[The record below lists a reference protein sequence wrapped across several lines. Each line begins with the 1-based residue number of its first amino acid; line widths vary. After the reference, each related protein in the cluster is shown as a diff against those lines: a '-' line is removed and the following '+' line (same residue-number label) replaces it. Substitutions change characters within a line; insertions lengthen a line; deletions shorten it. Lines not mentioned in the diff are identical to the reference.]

1 MKLDEILSAAGKN
14 KGRKR
19 LGRGDGSG
27 LGKTSGRGHKGY
39 GQRSGA
45 KKRMGY
51 EGGQASYISRIPKRG
66 FNNKNF
72 KTVYQV
78 VNVATLEDRF
88 DDGATVD
95 AEALVAAGVIDNT
108 KDPVKIL
115 GNGELKKKLTVK
127 ADKLSASAKEKV
139 ESAGGSVE
147 LLDRS
152 PRPVP
157 RNKGKAA
164 KGLEAVQVSVAAVG
178 QTEEEEQP
186 PAEATAEAEETN
198 DSNEEASE

>member
-39 GQRSGA
+39 GARSGA
-45 KKRMGY
+45 KSRLGY

-78 VNVATLEDRF
+78 VNVATLEERF
-88 DDGATVD
+88 DDGATID
-95 AEALVAAGVIDNT
+95 AEALVAARIIDNVI
-108 KDPVKIL
+108 DPVKIL
-115 GNGELKKKLTVK
+115 GNGELNKKFTVK
-127 ADKLSASAKEKV
+127 ADKLSASAKEKI
-139 ESAGGSVE
+139 EAAGGSVE

-152 PRPVP
+152 PAPVK

-164 KGLEAVQVSVAAVG
+164 RGHEAVQVQIAATAKEAAAKEAAA
-178 QTEEEEQP
+178 QTESDDETTSQDDT
-186 PAEATAEAEETN
+186 EA
-198 DSNEEASE
+198 

>member
-95 AEALVAAGVIDNT
+95 AESLVAAGLIDNT
-108 KDPVKIL
+108 NDPVKIL

-127 ADKLSASAKEKV
+127 AEKLSASAKEKI
-139 ESAGGSVE
+139 EGAGGSVE
-147 LLDRS
+147 LIDRS

-164 KGLEAVQVSVAAVG
+164 KGLEAVRVSVP
-178 QTEEEEQP
+178 T
-186 PAEATAEAEETN
+186 TAEKAGEETAAEETAETQDTN
-198 DSNEEASE
+198 DSNEEATE

>member
-1 MKLDEILSAAGKN
+1 MKLDEILAKAGKS
-14 KGRKR
+14 KGRRR

-45 KKRMGY
+45 RKRLGY

-78 VNVATLEDRF
+78 VNVETLEERF

-95 AEALVAAGVIDNT
+95 AEALVQARLIDNT
-108 KDPVKIL
+108 ADAVKVL
-115 GNGELKKKLTVK
+115 GKGELKKKLTVK
-127 ADKLSASAKEKV
+127 AEKFSASAKEKI
-139 ESAGGSVE
+139 ESAGGSIEVI
-147 LLDRS
+147 DRS
-152 PRPVP
+152 PAPVK
-157 RNKGKAA
+157 RTIGKAA
-164 KGLEAVQVSVAAVG
+164 RIVPPS
-178 QTEEEEQP
+178 TETVE
-186 PAEATAEAEETN
+186 PAGSESS
-198 DSNEEASE
+198 DQEASEE